1 MKVMQRLSKFLI
13 KNRQKLAKEAFAFI
27 TCISFYNIIEKN
39 FIGAALTKGRSME
52 PTLEDSN
59 VVIIDRFFFKKFKRF
74 HLKRNDIVVAKSIEN
89 TYSKEA
95 DNICK
100 RIKGM

>member
-1 MKVMQRLSKFLI
+1 MKKFSKFLV
-13 KNRQKLAKEAFAFI
+13 KNKQKLAKEAFAFI
-27 TCISFYNIIEKN
+27 SCITFYNVIEKN

-52 PTLEDSN
+52 PTLVDSN

-89 TYSKEA
+89 SYNSEAEA